1 MKLVFVAMLAIVL
14 AVVIVIVLAIA
25 GLIVAV
31 WKILNAPDDVI
42 EEEYHV

>member
-1 MKLVFVAMLAIVL
+1 MKLVLVALLALVL
-14 AVVIVIVLAIA
+14 AVA

-31 WKILNAPDDVI
+31 WKILNAPDVVI

>member
-1 MKLVFVAMLAIVL
+1 MKLVLVALLA
-14 AVVIVIVLAIA
+14 IVLAIA